1 MKTLIIGV
9 LAGFVA
15 AQPTALAAQSQTTNH
30 RGDAEVSVATLD
42 ELRRELRPG
51 DFISVVQV
59 TGDSVRGQLR
69 HFGDTDLEIQAETQ
83 VTAGVQRR
91 QRREITL
98 PISSLRTL
106 ERPGD
111 PSKNG
116 ALIGA
121 GVGASLAL
129 TQFIWAAAVDYN
141 EIDEWGPTYLAMG
154 AICTGLG
161 ALAGW
166 AIDLSRSKPRL
177 RFDAPSAP
185 TTMTMRAI
193 PLLSRGTGMA
203 LVLSF

>member
-1 MKTLIIGV
+1 MKTLIAGV
-9 LAGFVA
+9 LAAFVSA
-15 AQPTALAAQSQTTNH
+15 PTPAPAAQSQTTH
-30 RGDAEVSVATLD
+30 RTDAEVKVVTMD
-42 ELRRELRPG
+42 ELRRELSPG

-59 TGDSVRGQLR
+59 TGDSVKGRLR

-98 PISSLRTL
+98 PISSIRSL

-111 PSKNG
+111 PSANG

-121 GVGASLAL
+121 GAGASLAI

-166 AIDLSRSKPRL
+166 AIDRTRSKPRI
-177 RFDAPSAP
+177 RFDSPSAP
-185 TTMTMRAI
+185 TTMTIRAT
-193 PLLSRGTGMA
+193 PLLSRGPGIG
-203 LVLSF
+203 LVVSF